1 MIFIN
6 DNSTQTG
13 VITNTITPIYSNVTN
28 PSIIFTDLTSGIYNP
43 SSNKLILY
51 TSGTAALTIDSNQ
64 LLRV

>member
-1 MIFIN
+1 MNFIN

-13 VITNTITPIYSNVTN
+13 INNVTYTPTYSNVTN
-28 PSIIFTDLTSGIYNP
+28 PTILFNDLTSGIYNP